1 MNIDLMSFLI
11 GMIASI
17 FAAIAVDLTK
27 KVAKKNLS
35 QKIVTLKNSSGGT
48 IEIVTGNDSEKN
60 IRSYFK
66 DAVEYEKAVADIL
79 RSLNFEVEETS
90 LKSPH
95 KGYDLLL
102 RSGDRLVAVEVKS
115 HSRPL
120 SANVMKDALNSFPD
134 DIEDVLFISKNGFS
148 NSSMDYIKSLNK
160 SIALASGENEALM
173 QSIKNALESKGITS
187 QERGTH

>member
-1 MNIDLMSFLI
+1 ASFV
-11 GMIASI
+11 
-17 FAAIAVDLTK
+17 AAIAVYLTK

-66 DAVEYEKAVADIL
+66 DADEYEKAVADIL
-79 RSLNFEVEETS
+79 RSLNSEVEEAS
-90 LKSPH
+90 LKAPH
-95 KGYDLLL
+95 KSYDLLL
-102 RSGDRLVAVEVKS
+102 RSGERLIAVEVKS

-134 DIEDVLFISKNGFS
+134 DIEDALFISKSGFS

-173 QSIKNALESKGITS
+173 QSIK
-187 QERGTH
+187 